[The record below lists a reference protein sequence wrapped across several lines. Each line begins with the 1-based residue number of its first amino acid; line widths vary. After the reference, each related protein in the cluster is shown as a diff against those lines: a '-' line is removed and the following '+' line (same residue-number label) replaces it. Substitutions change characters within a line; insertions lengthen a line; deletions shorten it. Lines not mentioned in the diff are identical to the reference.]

1 MPGEGPNH
9 GSYRPLVDL
18 DGKGVVFKWA
28 TKLLTESRNS
38 RSERDFETMY
48 SNILIYRWDN
58 DKRPRGRVTCLRS
71 YQEQM
76 LAPGQTPVPNAHAHP
91 RSVSLTWNTDASI
104 VCGHCSHVPKLSA
117 QLSMLS
123 TSSTPANSAQD

>member
-1 MPGEGPNH
+1 MMRPLLPGAGPNH

-18 DGKGVVFKWA
+18 NGKGVVSKWA

-38 RSERDFETMY
+38 RSEKDFEAMY

-58 DKRPRGRVTCLRS
+58 DKRPKGRVTCLRS

-76 LAPGQTPVPNAHAHP
+76 SEPEPDPSP
-91 RSVSLTWNTDASI
+91 
-104 VCGHCSHVPKLSA
+104 
-117 QLSMLS
+117 
-123 TSSTPANSAQD
+123 